1 MDERTISPPN
11 DQLRLEAERLTQS
24 DRGSLPPEHELA
36 EAELRGTDPEQLIAQ
51 LLEQRHELQVH
62 QIELELQNE
71 SLAQANLDLE
81 HARQQYTELFE
92 HAPVGYLTLDQ
103 AGMIALCNLQAARQL
118 GMDRARLGGRR
129 FSAFLGRNDAS
140 SFALF
145 LRRVFT
151 TPGPQ
156 RVELQ
161 VQPHTPPQTPDAPAQ
176 FLQVDGEIMPHREGQ
191 PARLCRLTLTDITAQ
206 RRAQDEVLRL
216 NTSLEARVEGR
227 TRQLRDLNGELETM
241 MYAVTHDLQS
251 PLRQIRGF
259 TQALLRNVP
268 VGEEQQRLMTYIG
281 QSSDQMDALLFALQ
295 EYFRA
300 GQQRLRADA
309 VDLDRVLRTVWR
321 EQQAALDAERE
332 VVLTHEPLPQVRG
345 DLVALQ
351 MVLSHLIGN
360 AVKFTQGQHP
370 ARIHVCMKTHE
381 QDFVVCVRDNGVGF
395 NMRQKDR
402 LFGVFQR
409 LHRAEDFSGVGMGL
423 ALVRRLVHRH
433 GGRVWSEST
442 PNQGATFYF
451 ALPRQPDLLRDGAW
465 LDRLPRTA
473 AGFQ

>member
-1 MDERTISPPN
+1 MDERTISPPEDRLRQKAEQLAQEGRGPGHPQPGLN
-11 DQLRLEAERLTQS
+11 DAENGLRQA
-24 DRGSLPPEHELA
+24 
-36 EAELRGTDPEQLIAQ
+36 DPEQLIAELQ
-51 LLEQRHELQVH
+51 RQRHELQVH

-71 SLAQANLDLE
+71 SLAQANLE
-81 HARQQYTELFE
+81 MERAQRQYNDLFE

-103 AGMIALCNLQAARQL
+103 AGMIALCNVQAARQL

-129 FSAFLGRNDAS
+129 FSAFLDRNDAS

-151 TPGPQ
+151 SGEPQ

-161 VQPHTPPQTPDAPAQ
+161 VQPHTTPQTPAGPAQ
-176 FLQVDGEIMPHREGQ
+176 YVQVDGELMPTGDEQ
-191 PARLCRLTLTDITAQ
+191 PAPLCRLTLTDITAQ

-216 NTSLEARVEGR
+216 NTSLEQRVEQR

-241 MYAVTHDLQS
+241 MYAVTHDLQA
-251 PLRQIRGF
+251 PLRQMRGF
-259 TQALLRNVP
+259 TQALIRDLP
-268 VGEEQQRLMTYIG
+268 LGEEQQRYMAYIG
-281 QSSDQMDALLFALQ
+281 QSSDQMDGLLFALQ

-309 VDLDRVLRTVWR
+309 VDLERVLRSVWR
-321 EQQAALDAERE
+321 EQQAGLDSRE
-332 VVLTHEPLPQVRG
+332 VVFTHEPLPQVRG
-345 DLVALQ
+345 DALALQ

-360 AVKFTQGQHP
+360 AMKFTQGQAP
-370 ARIHVCMKTHE
+370 ARIHVCTKAHE
-381 QDFVVCVRDNGVGF
+381 QEVVVCVRDNGVGF

-409 LHRAEDFSGVGMGL
+409 LHRARDFGGVGMGL

-433 GGRVWSEST
+433 GGRVWAESV
-442 PNQGATFYF
+442 PGQGATFYF
-451 ALPRQPDLLRDGAW
+451 ALPRQPDMLRDG
-465 LDRLPRTA
+465 P
-473 AGFQ
+473 